1 MRVVN
6 NSAVESKR
14 ETKSKLGRG
23 EGDRSL
29 ENKHR
34 GKKMTPKAE
43 REMSH
48 CEDMTSDKG
57 EAKDRCDRDIV
68 KRAKMGAA
76 LQSVTDILL
85 YMNRTREL

>member
-6 NSAVESKR
+6 NSAAERKR
-14 ETKSKLGRG
+14 ETKSKLERG

-68 KRAKMGAA
+68 KRAKTGAA

>member
-6 NSAVESKR
+6 NSAAESKR
-14 ETKSKLGRG
+14 ETKSKLERG
-23 EGDRSL
+23 EDDRSL

-57 EAKDRCDRDIV
+57 EAKT
-68 KRAKMGAA
+68 GAA
-76 LQSVTDILL
+76 LQSITDILL
-85 YMNRTREL
+85 YLNRTREL

>member
-1 MRVVN
+1 
-6 NSAVESKR
+6 
-14 ETKSKLGRG
+14 
-23 EGDRSL
+23 
-29 ENKHR
+29 
-34 GKKMTPKAE
+34 MTPKAE

-68 KRAKMGAA
+68 KRAKTGAA